1 MLMFVIGCNF
11 IKMTK
16 ILNTWK
22 STPYKKEYYEL
33 NEPIYQNGD
42 WTAFSHCDGSVIY
55 AYKNVAVNNLIRL
68 NKEHID
74 RLANNKRPGGE
85 FNHNIFI
92 FDRAMENCE
101 VGLSL
106 L

>member
-1 MLMFVIGCNF
+1 
-11 IKMTK
+11 MTK

-22 STPYKKEYYEL
+22 STADKKEYYEL
-33 NEPIYQNGD
+33 NEPVYKNGD
-42 WTAFSHCDGSVIY
+42 WAAYHQWDGSIIY
-55 AYKNVAVNNLIRL
+55 SYKNVAVNNLTVL

-74 RLANNKRPGGE
+74 RLANNQRPDGE
-85 FNHNIFI
+85 FNHNHFL
-92 FDRAMENCE
+92 FDRALANRE

>member
-1 MLMFVIGCNF
+1 MLWAVILTQ
-11 IKMTK
+11 MTK

-22 STPYKKEYYEL
+22 STLNKKEYYEL
-33 NEPIYQNGD
+33 NEPIYKNGD
-42 WTAFSHCDGSVIY
+42 WAVYHQFKDSYIY
-55 AYKNVAVNNLIRL
+55 TYKNVAVNNLAGL

-74 RLANNKRPGGE
+74 RLANNQRPDGE
-85 FNHNIFI
+85 FNHNHFL
-92 FDRAMENCE
+92 FDRAMENRE